1 MSDALRKAAIR
12 ALGVLRTIKETDS
25 EFGITDPDVDD
36 AIEQIEVALKEAK
49 EEAPKA
55 KPKPRPVNQWGFK
68 KGEPLRIVGGKRRGM
83 VGTYAG
89 ASNARDIYVIANGQ
103 KFAVSVAYIERAQ

>member
-1 MSDALRKAAIR
+1 MSDVLRQAATR
-12 ALGVLRTIKETDS
+12 AADVLRTIRDADS
-25 EFGITDPDVDD
+25 EFGVTDPDVDD
-36 AIEQIEVALKEAK
+36 AIAQIETALNAAE
-49 EEAPKA
+49 EEAS

-68 KGEPLRIVGGKRRGM
+68 KGEPLRIIGGKRKGM

>member
-1 MSDALRKAAIR
+1 MSDVLRQAATR
-12 ALGVLRTIKETDS
+12 AADVLRTIRDADS
-25 EFGITDPDVDD
+25 EFGVTDPDVDE
-36 AIEQIEVALKEAK
+36 AIAQIETALNAAE
-49 EEAPKA
+49 EEAS

-68 KGEPLRIVGGKRRGM
+68 KGEPLRIIGGKRKGM